1 MRITA
6 AVVEVPEWNAR
17 LGWTGGDARRYIEIC
32 RGWGGR
38 AGTRVATSRFAG
50 AEPDGRGRPSLHR
63 NLPGLRWTGG
73 DACRYIEICRGWGGR
88 AGTRIATSKFAGAG
102 RAGTPVATSKFA
114 GAELN
119 GRGRLSLHRN
129 LPGAGVDGRGH
140 PSLHRN
146 LPGLSWTG
154 GDARG
159 YIEICRD

>member
-38 AGTRVATSRFAG
+38 AGT
-50 AEPDGRGRPSLHR
+50 
-63 NLPGLRWTGG
+63 
-73 DACRYIEICRGWGGR
+73 
-88 AGTRIATSKFAGAG
+88 
-102 RAGTPVATSKFA
+102 PVATSKFA
-114 GAELN
+114 GAGVD
-119 GRGRLSLHRN
+119 GRGRASLHRN
-129 LPGAGVDGRGH
+129 LPGLDGRGR

-154 GDARG
+154 GDACR
-159 YIEICRD
+159 YIEICRGLGWTGGDTRRYIEICRG